1 MIRVILSGATGKVGR
16 ALLPVLERDPRI
28 ELVAAAAPS
37 LELTLADALA
47 TRPADVVVDFS
58 VPGFAAEAC
67 ELCLAARLPL
77 VLGTSGLAGEE
88 LEAHGQRA
96 GEAGLPIFHAPNFA
110 IGAVLM
116 MRFAEAAAPRMD
128 ACEIV
133 ELHADTKKDAPSG
146 TARATAQRIG
156 GDVPIHSV
164 RLPGL
169 VAHQEVIFG
178 AVGQTLTIRHDTTS
192 RDAFAPG
199 VLLAIDRIRD
209 LPAGLTSGW
218 TRCSGSAGRDLG
230 DLVAE
235 RDRAA
240 LEHVRHDPAA
250 VHERLDHAG
259 GRHLLQVRARLA
271 QLDGAAADRPH
282 AELATH
288 QVVEPDAAGH
298 HLPAGAAVGQV
309 DAVLVAHRL
318 KRLGLDQRQR
328 ELARLVGPPS
338 GGVWR
343 SPSKPRPACTRTAS
357 RRSTG
362 MSMPRM
368 MWIDSTLPVIDSTI
382 GGAGVGGREG

>member
-47 TRPADVVVDFS
+47 TTPADGVVDFS

-88 LEAHGQRA
+88 LEAHGLRA
-96 GEAGLPIFHAPNFA
+96 AEAGLPIFHAPNFA

-209 LPAGLTSGW
+209 LPAGLT
-218 TRCSGSAGRDLG
+218 
-230 DLVAE
+230 
-235 RDRAA
+235 
-240 LEHVRHDPAA
+240 
-250 VHERLDHAG
+250 
-259 GRHLLQVRARLA
+259 
-271 QLDGAAADRPH
+271 
-282 AELATH
+282 
-288 QVVEPDAAGH
+288 
-298 HLPAGAAVGQV
+298 
-309 DAVLVAHRL
+309 
-318 KRLGLDQRQR
+318 LGLDA
-328 ELARLVGPPS
+328 LL
-338 GGVWR
+338 
-343 SPSKPRPACTRTAS
+343 
-357 RRSTG
+357 
-362 MSMPRM
+362 
-368 MWIDSTLPVIDSTI
+368 
-382 GGAGVGGREG
+382 